1 MNFDHLWKVWK
12 HESHLKARTLRQMEL
27 PSWIQSL
34 SNLAIKP
41 VKPHQTYRP
50 IARIHE
56 FTTRVMRV
64 SVYQILS
71 LCLQTLTAYDFET
84 EAITRLRNA
93 VTWPQQ
99 TPANLG
105 SPLSFSPAG
114 GVFPTQSII
123 NIQLFMI
130 YIDLSHT
137 LDRILCKNLLIIG
150 SEGKTR
156 KKVCKSNKQCC
167 TCCHKLRL
175 TAAKNF
181 EIRTLRHRLKN
192 LDLLSQPSQL
202 WSGASPYSECQ
213 SSKQLCL
220 GWRKRADKLR
230 SSGCCCCWGVLSPE
244 LPELCFFQIL
254 RLLWLAFTLI
264 AESPNRRIVDA
275 MHMCQSNP
283 MDTFAWNTLPGSP
296 WTSAPKTETDAS
308 RSMVTDGWILIHSY
322 YYSQLDGNFTEN
334 CATKLMRL
342 SNLGCFSLSRLFGVY
357 SWGALRSHCQWHF
370 ILLHWS
376 CQRRSHESRGREVV
390 YLRLIIKRS
399 AW

>member
-1 MNFDHLWKVWK
+1 MLHQKVSSVCTLMNFDHLWKVWK

-150 SEGKTR
+150 FWGEDKE
-156 KKVCKSNKQCC
+156 KSMQK
-167 TCCHKLRL
+167 
-175 TAAKNF
+175 
-181 EIRTLRHRLKN
+181 
-192 LDLLSQPSQL
+192 
-202 WSGASPYSECQ
+202 
-213 SSKQLCL
+213 
-220 GWRKRADKLR
+220 
-230 SSGCCCCWGVLSPE
+230 
-244 LPELCFFQIL
+244 
-254 RLLWLAFTLI
+254 
-264 AESPNRRIVDA
+264 
-275 MHMCQSNP
+275 
-283 MDTFAWNTLPGSP
+283 
-296 WTSAPKTETDAS
+296 
-308 RSMVTDGWILIHSY
+308 
-322 YYSQLDGNFTEN
+322 
-334 CATKLMRL
+334 
-342 SNLGCFSLSRLFGVY
+342 
-357 SWGALRSHCQWHF
+357 
-370 ILLHWS
+370 
-376 CQRRSHESRGREVV
+376 
-390 YLRLIIKRS
+390 
-399 AW
+399 